1 MSRAIVSEAREQVD
15 VAFARALLPKV
26 IGHPNSQVFH
36 GTPAISTRSPMAILG
51 IPLRCSLLYT
61 KICHGNKGLRLADR
75 SQPVVPG
82 Q

>member
-36 GTPAISTRSPMAILG
+36 GTPAIWTRGVAILG

-61 KICHGNKGLRLADR
+61 QDL
-75 SQPVVPG
+75 PG
-82 Q
+82 S